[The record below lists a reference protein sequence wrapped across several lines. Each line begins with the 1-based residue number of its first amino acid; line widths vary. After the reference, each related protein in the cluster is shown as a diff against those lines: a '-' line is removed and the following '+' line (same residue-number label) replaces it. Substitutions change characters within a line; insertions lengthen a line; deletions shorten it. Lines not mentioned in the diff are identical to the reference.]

1 MFSSDTPVT
10 CKGLRGCRGG
20 GRLVIVCHGCLCV
33 EGWAFA
39 WLQSL
44 MGVLQPPPSF
54 SALVFNSLQL
64 CFILTRPTSVWIQSV
79 TQQQHYASYKCTV
92 NKPQLKIIRFCL
104 PTAAAT
110 EELPVDSF
118 NLRLFLQL
126 LGFYFI
132 LFYFSAS
139 SDKTSVVSSLVSCFF
154 LFIF

>member
-1 MFSSDTPVT
+1 MQGWRSAGYCVSWLFV
-10 CKGLRGCRGG
+10 RGG
-20 GRLVIVCHGCLCV
+20 VGFCLAAKPDGC
-33 EGWAFA
+33 
-39 WLQSL
+39 STT
-44 MGVLQPPPSF
+44 PPPSF
-54 SALVFNSLQL
+54 SALVFFNSLQL

-132 LFYFSAS
+132 LFCFSAS